1 MHADAESY
9 FVPQNFSPSI
19 WNMTECLKW
28 EPILPYLLNQII
40 VLLNPTLGSLTYDR
54 ISVKTF

>member
-28 EPILPYLLNQII
+28 EPILFYP
-40 VLLNPTLGSLTYDR
+40 SLPIKLDYCLVQGGR
-54 ISVKTF
+54 

>member
-28 EPILPYLLNQII
+28 EPILSY
-40 VLLNPTLGSLTYDR
+40 PTLNG
-54 ISVKTF
+54 VKDTDFGYKV